1 MASPTIKALT
11 LLIVL
16 DMIWGLT
23 FPLMKMAMTNT
34 TPHLFMTVRFTTAAI
49 LVSIIWRNK
58 ILENINSTSL
68 KKAVILSTTVFLAYY
83 LQLVGLKYTTS
94 AKSAFIT
101 SLYIIF
107 TPILEISLKRKG
119 IRPTTMISLAM
130 SIMGLTL
137 LTEITD
143 LTNVNIGDL
152 ITIIVAF
159 MAALQIILIE
169 KYSKEIDSDYLTS
182 MQIIITSL
190 YSLAILSLTS
200 LPIQTL
206 LNEKVIAAL
215 LYTSIVATVIGIY
228 IQTTYQKYLKATEA
242 AIIYTLEP
250 VFAYILSYILLG
262 ETLTLQQ
269 ITGGTLLITANILIS
284 LQYLTK

>member
-23 FPLMKMAMTNT
+23 FPMMKMAVTNT

-49 LVSIIWRNK
+49 LVSIIWRNE

-215 LYTSIVATVIGIY
+215 LYTSIMATVIGIY